1 MTTLKAVIEKNK
13 FAACIPLISET
24 QEALLKEVEKIEKG
38 PIDFLEW
45 RRDYFRPGT
54 ALTMDE
60 EIRILR
66 ELKKRCGNCGIIYT
80 YRSHGEGGAYDTAD
94 KVRLKAISIAKDMVD
109 YVDMEL
115 NSEPS
120 FLKGVK
126 AILNNSD
133 CELILSHHN
142 FEKTP
147 CRKAIEEIYDAM
159 ENQGA
164 AVLKLAVNP
173 ASQEDLRR
181 LIGASLKKDENT
193 LKPIIAIAM
202 GPLGGIT
209 RIAPDLCG
217 GSLTYVTGSGK
228 TAPGQLTIEEI
239 LILRNSMGLEKLPEY
254 R

>member
-1 MTTLKAVIEKNK
+1 MTTIKTVIEKNK

-24 QEALLKEVEKIEKG
+24 EEALFKEVEKIVKR

-54 ALTMDE
+54 TLTIDE
-60 EIRILR
+60 EIRILK
-66 ELKKRCGNCGIIYT
+66 ELKKRCGNCSIIYT
-80 YRSHGEGGAYDTAD
+80 YRSHGEGGAYETAAR
-94 KVRLKAISIAKDMVD
+94 VRLKAISIAKDMID
-109 YVDMEL
+109 YVDVEL
-115 NSEPS
+115 KSEPS

-142 FEKTP
+142 FEKIP
-147 CRKAIEEIYDAM
+147 CRKDIEEIYDAM

-173 ASQEDLRR
+173 ASQEDLRQ
-181 LIGASLKKDENT
+181 LIGASLKKDKST

-202 GPLGGIT
+202 GTLGRIT

-228 TAPGQLTIEEI
+228 TAPGQLSIEEI
-239 LILRNSMGLEKLPEY
+239 LILRKSLGLEKIAEI
-254 R
+254 